1 MNQRE
6 KWRHLFRVFYHSKG
20 FFAFFSILLSL
31 LLIMGSTYAWIISS
45 DERVNRA
52 EENQKKLSAKITGDL
67 DPVLH
72 WAPGTVKTK
81 QIKVKNN
88 GEVPAIVRL
97 SLTESF
103 VSFETDAQDNHDDG
117 NGNGDLTVYPTPVLP
132 VVNVKDTST
141 WIVGKTYE
149 MNANT
154 HYKANYALKDQPYAY
169 RGPRTEPLPAIQLN
183 FPNGKVFDENEQ
195 PAGTDKAYWY
205 YENGYFYYSEV
216 LRPNEETSNLLDS
229 VALNA
234 AYANRYKGAFYK
246 LVPAMDAHDITKG
259 LLSDWGIQSTDYVY
273 SLYQSKLSN

>member
-1 MNQRE
+1 
-6 KWRHLFRVFYHSKG
+6 
-20 FFAFFSILLSL
+20 
-31 LLIMGSTYAWIISS
+31 MGSTYAWIISS